1 MSTIRFESLDDHGR
15 PTGELPV
22 ILQGDV
28 KVQYASTCTCAL
40 TDESTWTRYG
50 SAIEPGSQ
58 WEPDPECPEHQLMST
73 ELAWSYTSKFDFT
86 EVHPQAIYTIF
97 EVWPRG
103 VRVPKWLRKHAKRR
117 KLADP
122 ALKRYTIGQIA
133 RGLID

>member
-1 MSTIRFESLDDHGR
+1 MNTIRFERLNSHGR
-15 PTGELPV
+15 QTGESPI

-28 KVQYASTCTCAL
+28 EARYASSCTCAM
-40 TDESTWTRYG
+40 TDESTWTTYG
-50 SAIEPGSQ
+50 SMVEPGSQ
-58 WEPDPECPEHQLMST
+58 WEPGPDCPEHRLMPA
-73 ELAWSYTSKFDFT
+73 ELAWSCTQTFDFT

-122 ALKRYTIGQIA
+122 ALRRYTIGQVA
-133 RGLID
+133 RGLTD